1 MVFTM
6 DVVFGQNEAH
16 IIWTGPTFTGTPT
29 AVSSPRAAISW
40 QAAAIGLRYCTSGL
54 REEGLDSFT
63 HTQLNPDFTP
73 TQFNIT
79 LYQGILTSPCT
90 WPDPWMPPRQWWLI
104 HSSIGSVFYLRPP
117 ILKSSTIS
125 LSSIACLSPSRST
138 SLSRGPSLDLASSP
152 SQ

>member
-79 LYQGILTSPCT
+79 LYTRAFSRLLAPGRTHECHLDSDDWSILPLVLFFTCALLSWRAPPFPSHPSPASPLQGQLLYHG
-90 WPDPWMPPRQWWLI
+90 DQ
-104 HSSIGSVFYLRPP
+104 
-117 ILKSSTIS
+117 
-125 LSSIACLSPSRST
+125 A
-138 SLSRGPSLDLASSP
+138 
-152 SQ
+152 